1 MTNPIKRLSQ
11 RQRVSLT
18 IWVLNITICMT
29 LLVFVL
35 R

>member
-1 MTNPIKRLSQ
+1 MINPIKRLSQ
-11 RQRVSLT
+11 RQRLSLT
-18 IWVLNITICMT
+18 IWVLNITLGLI